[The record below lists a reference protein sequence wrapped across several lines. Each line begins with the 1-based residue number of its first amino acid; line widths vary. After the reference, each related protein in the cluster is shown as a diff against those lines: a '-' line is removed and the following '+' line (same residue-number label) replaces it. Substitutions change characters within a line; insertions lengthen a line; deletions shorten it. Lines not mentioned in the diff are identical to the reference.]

1 MAMKGFNLTY
11 DIKEITCT
19 IYPRVH
25 RVPVHQGLKEL
36 GLWRVSV
43 VGLGAHKGFQD
54 MSPGV

>member
-1 MAMKGFNLTY
+1 MAINGSNIIY

-19 IYPRVH
+19 IYPRV
-25 RVPVHQGLKEL
+25 RGVPGHQGLKDL